1 MEMRQTMLLTF
12 SSQIESAD
20 GERRIIAGKIVP
32 YEEVGHTS
40 VGKVVFAKDSIEI
53 GDPGKVKMLMQHKN
67 DKPIGRMQK
76 FNKAED
82 GIYASFKISA
92 SMQGQD
98 ALILAG
104 EQLIDGLSVGVDVN
118 KSVQKKDYLY
128 VTSATLREVSLV
140 ETPAFSAAMVQKV
153 AASMDDVQEELI
165 DSKKDELINQ
175 ISNAVDQ
182 LKLLKQVEDASEATE
197 NQTESEA
204 PVEDKATA
212 PQEAKAEAATPTVEA
227 ARPTLTTP
235 LIQTSIR
242 TPITSMAAYTEHKIK
257 AALGNDDSKL
267 YVTAADDSFATNPA
281 FSPTKY
287 LAEFVT
293 NTRFGTPAIDACSQ
307 GTLPTSGMSISVPSL
322 VTSAGGGSG
331 VAPEVTVEAEAG
343 AVQNTG
349 METQYLTGTVSKYAG
364 MNTLSVELLE
374 RSDPNFYAELT
385 KQLEY
390 AYLKRLD
397 QTVLAALIQ
406 AGANGTNT
414 SADLDG
420 IVAFST
426 EAARTIYTNTGYF
439 AQNYIANPA
448 QWGALIGAQD
458 TTKRPVFNALQ
469 PMNAAGQVTPS
480 SIRGNVLG
488 LDLYV
493 DKNFTATTFDDDSAI
508 ILAPE
513 AFTVY
518 RSAQNFMSVNV
529 VSNLQVQVAIYG
541 YMATIAKM
549 PNGILKYK
557 KS

>member
-1 MEMRQTMLLTF
+1 
-12 SSQIESAD
+12 
-20 GERRIIAGKIVP
+20 
-32 YEEVGHTS
+32 
-40 VGKVVFAKDSIEI
+40 
-53 GDPGKVKMLMQHKN
+53 MQHSAER
-67 DKPIGRMQK
+67 PIGRMQK
-76 FNKAED
+76 FNQAED

-118 KSVQKKDYLY
+118 KSIQKKDYLY
-128 VTSATLREVSLV
+128 VTSATLKEVSLV
-140 ETPAFSAAMVQKV
+140 ESPAFSAAQVTKV
-153 AASMDDVQEELI
+153 AASE
-165 DSKKDELINQ
+165 
-175 ISNAVDQ
+175 
-182 LKLLKQVEDASEATE
+182 SEAETPIE
-197 NQTESEA
+197 TKESEA
-204 PVEDKATA
+204 PVEDLATA

-227 ARPTLTTP
+227 ARPVITTP
-235 LIQTSIR
+235 VIQTSIR

-267 YVTAADDSFATNPA
+267 YIAAADDSFATNPA
-281 FSPTKY
+281 FSPTQY
-287 LAEFVT
+287 LSEFVT

-322 VTSAGGGSG
+322 VTSVGGGSG

-343 AVQNTG
+343 AVANTG

-406 AGANGTNT
+406 ASANGTNT
-414 SADLDG
+414 TADLDG
-420 IVAFST
+420 IVAFAT
-426 EAARTIYTNTGYF
+426 EGARTIYTNTGYF

-557 KS
+557 KT

>member
-1 MEMRQTMLLTF
+1 MKLTF

-32 YEEVGHTS
+32 YEEVGNTS

-53 GDPGKVKMLMQHKN
+53 GDPGKVKMLMQHMPE
-67 DKPIGRMQK
+67 KPIGRMQN

-118 KSVQKKDYLY
+118 KSVQKKEYLY

-140 ETPAFSAAMVQKV
+140 ESPAFTAAQVTKV
-153 AASMDDVQEELI
+153 AASE
-165 DSKKDELINQ
+165 N
-175 ISNAVDQ
+175 
-182 LKLLKQVEDASEATE
+182 EAETE
-197 NQTESEA
+197 TKSTESEA
-204 PVEDKATA
+204 PVEDKATQ

-227 ARPTLTTP
+227 ARPIITAP
-235 LIQTSIR
+235 LIQTTIR

-257 AALGNDDSKL
+257 AALGNEDSKL
-267 YVTAADDSFATNPA
+267 YVTAADDSFSTNPA
-281 FSPTKY
+281 FNPTQY
-287 LAEFVT
+287 LSEFVT

-307 GTLPTSGMSISVPSL
+307 GTLPTTGMTINVPSL
-322 VTSAGGGSG
+322 VTSVGGGSG

-343 AVQNTG
+343 AVANTG
-349 METQYLTGTVSKYAG
+349 METQYLSATVSKYAG

-406 AGANGTNT
+406 ASANGTNT
-414 SADLDG
+414 TADLDG
-420 IVAFST
+420 IVAFAA
-426 EAARTIYTNTGYF
+426 EGARTIYTNTGYF

-448 QWGALIGAQD
+448 QWGALISAQD
-458 TTKRPVFNALQ
+458 TTKRPVFTALQ
-469 PMNAAGQVTPS
+469 PMNAAGQVSTG

-541 YMATIAKM
+541 YMATLAKM
-549 PNGILKYK
+549 PNGILKFK
-557 KS
+557 KT

>member
-1 MEMRQTMLLTF
+1 MILTF

-32 YEEVGHTS
+32 YEQVGNTS
-40 VGKVVFAKDSIEI
+40 VGKVVFAKDSIKI
-53 GDPGKVKMLMQHKN
+53 GDPGKVKMLMQHRPE
-67 DKPIGRMQK
+67 KPIGRMQN

-118 KSVQKKDYLY
+118 KSIQKKEYLY

-140 ETPAFSAAMVQKV
+140 ESPAFTAAQVTKV
-153 AASMDDVQEELI
+153 AASE
-165 DSKKDELINQ
+165 N
-175 ISNAVDQ
+175 
-182 LKLLKQVEDASEATE
+182 EAETPIE
-197 NQTESEA
+197 TKESEA
-204 PVEDKATA
+204 PVEDLATA

-227 ARPTLTTP
+227 ARPIITAP
-235 LIQTSIR
+235 LIQTTIR

-307 GTLPTSGMSISVPSL
+307 GTLPTSGMTISVPSL
-322 VTSAGGGSG
+322 VTSVGGGSG

-349 METQYLTGTVSKYAG
+349 METQYLTATVSKYSG

-406 AGANGTNT
+406 ASANGTNT
-414 SADLDG
+414 TADLDG
-420 IVAFST
+420 IVAFAA
-426 EAARTIYTNTGYF
+426 EGARTIYTNTGYF

-448 QWGALIGAQD
+448 QWGALISAQD
-458 TTKRPVFNALQ
+458 TTKRPVFTALQ
-469 PMNAAGQVTPS
+469 PMNAAGQVSTG

-493 DKNFTATTFDDDSAI
+493 DKNFTATTFDDDSAV

-541 YMATIAKM
+541 YMATLAKM

-557 KS
+557 KT

>member
-1 MEMRQTMLLTF
+1 MILTF

-32 YEEVGHTS
+32 YEEVGNTS

-67 DKPIGRMQK
+67 DKPIGRMQN

-118 KSVQKKDYLY
+118 KSIQKKDYLY
-128 VTSATLREVSLV
+128 VTSATLKEVSLV
-140 ETPAFSAAMVQKV
+140 ESPAFSAAQVTKV
-153 AASMDDVQEELI
+153 AASESEP
-165 DSKKDELINQ
+165 ETPINQ
-175 ISNAVDQ
+175 P
-182 LKLLKQVEDASEATE
+182 
-197 NQTESEA
+197 ESEA
-204 PVEDKATA
+204 PVEDLATA

-227 ARPTLTTP
+227 ARPTITAP
-235 LIQTSIR
+235 FISTSVR
-242 TPITSMAAYTEHKIK
+242 SPITSMATYTEHKIK
-257 AALGNDDSKL
+257 AALGSDESKL
-267 YVTAADDSFATNPA
+267 YISAADDSFSTNPA
-281 FSPTKY
+281 FNPTQY
-287 LAEFVT
+287 LTEFVT
-293 NTRFGTPAIDACSQ
+293 NTRFGTPTIDACSQ
-307 GTLPTSGMSISVPSL
+307 GVLPGTGMTISVPSL
-322 VTSAGGGSG
+322 VTSAAGGTG
-331 VAPEVTVEAEAG
+331 VAPVVTVEAEAG

-349 METQYLTGTVSKYAG
+349 METAYLTGTVSKYSG

-374 RSDPNFYAELT
+374 RAGYPGFYAELT
-385 KQLEY
+385 QQLQN
-390 AYLKRLD
+390 AYLTAIDTAAL
-397 QTVLAALIQ
+397 TALLAA
-406 AGANGTNT
+406 GTSG
-414 SADLDG
+414 SAETADSQG
-420 IVAFST
+420 IIDYSA
-426 EAARTIYTNTGYF
+426 EAASLIYKNTGYF

-448 QWGALIGAQD
+448 QYQALLGATD
-458 TTKRPVFNALQ
+458 TTGRPIYNAIQ
-469 PMNAAGQVTPS
+469 PMNAAGQVAPS

-493 DKNFTATTFDDDSAI
+493 DKNFTQTAFDDASAV

-518 RSAQNFMSVNV
+518 RSPQAFMSVNV

-541 YMATIAKM
+541 FMATIAKM
-549 PNGILKYK
+549 PYGIIKYAK
-557 KS
+557 A

>member
-1 MEMRQTMLLTF
+1 MKLTF
-12 SSQIESAD
+12 SSHIEAAD
-20 GERRIIAGKIVP
+20 TERRVIAGKIVP
-32 YEEVGHTS
+32 FEEVGNTS
-40 VGKVVFAKDSIEI
+40 VGKVVFAKGSIDI
-53 GDPGKVKMLMQHKN
+53 GDPGKVKMLMQHSPER
-67 DKPIGRMQK
+67 PIGRMQK
-76 FNKAED
+76 FNEEKD
-82 GIYASFKISA
+82 GIYASFKIST

-118 KSVQKKDYLY
+118 KSIQKKDYLY

-140 ETPAFSAAMVQKV
+140 ESPAFTAAQVTKV
-153 AASMDDVQEELI
+153 AASE
-165 DSKKDELINQ
+165 N
-175 ISNAVDQ
+175 
-182 LKLLKQVEDASEATE
+182 EAETPIE
-197 NQTESEA
+197 TKESEA
-204 PVEDKATA
+204 PVEDLATA

-227 ARPTLTTP
+227 ARPVITAP
-235 LIQTSIR
+235 LIQTSVR

-267 YVTAADDSFATNPA
+267 YVAAADDSFSTNPA
-281 FSPTKY
+281 FNPTQY
-287 LAEFVT
+287 LSEFVT

-307 GTLPTSGMSISVPSL
+307 GTLPTSGMTISVPSL
-322 VTSAGGGSG
+322 VTSAGGYNG
-331 VAPEVTVEAEAG
+331 VAPEVTVEAEGG

-349 METQYLTGTVSKYAG
+349 METQYLTGTVSKYSG

-406 AGANGTNT
+406 ASANGTNT
-414 SADLDG
+414 TADLDG

-458 TTKRPVFNALQ
+458 STKRPVFNALQ
-469 PMNAAGQVTPS
+469 PMNAAGQVNPT

-549 PNGILKYK
+549 PNGIVKYK
-557 KS
+557 KT

>member
-1 MEMRQTMLLTF
+1 MKLTF
-12 SSQIESAD
+12 SSHIEAAD
-20 GERRIIAGKIVP
+20 TERRVIAGKIVP
-32 YEEVGHTS
+32 FEEVGNTS
-40 VGKVVFAKDSIEI
+40 VGKVVFAKGSIEI
-53 GDPGKVKMLMQHKN
+53 GDPGKVKMLMQHAPER
-67 DKPIGRMQK
+67 PIGRMQK
-76 FNKAED
+76 FNEEKD

-118 KSVQKKDYLY
+118 KSVQKKEYLY

-140 ETPAFSAAMVQKV
+140 ESPAFTAAQVTKV
-153 AASMDDVQEELI
+153 AASENEAEDT
-165 DSKKDELINQ
+165 NQ
-175 ISNAVDQ
+175 
-182 LKLLKQVEDASEATE
+182 T
-197 NQTESEA
+197 TESEA
-204 PVEDKATA
+204 PVEDLATA

-227 ARPTLTTP
+227 ARPTITAP
-235 LIQTSIR
+235 LIQTTIR

-267 YVTAADDSFATNPA
+267 YVAAADDSFATNPA
-281 FSPTKY
+281 FNPTQY
-287 LAEFVT
+287 LSEFVT

-307 GTLPTSGMSISVPSL
+307 GTLPTSGMTISVPSL
-322 VTSAGGGSG
+322 VTSVGGGNG

-349 METQYLTGTVSKYAG
+349 METQYLTANVSKYSG

-406 AGANGTNT
+406 ASANATNT

-420 IVAFST
+420 IIDF
-426 EAARTIYTNTGYF
+426 AAESAENIYKNTGYF

-448 QWGALIGAQD
+448 QWGALISAQD
-458 TTKRPVFNALQ
+458 TTKRPVFTALQ
-469 PMNAAGQVTPS
+469 PMNAAGQVSTG

-493 DKNFTATTFDDDSAI
+493 DKNFTASTFDDDSAI

-541 YMATIAKM
+541 YMATLAKM
-549 PNGILKYK
+549 PNGIYK
-557 KS
+557 FKKT

>member
-1 MEMRQTMLLTF
+1 MKLTF
-12 SSQIESAD
+12 SSPIEAAD
-20 GERRIIAGKIVP
+20 TERRVIAGKIVP
-32 YEEVGHTS
+32 FEEVGNTS
-40 VGKVVFAKDSIEI
+40 VGKVVFAKGSIQI
-53 GDPGKVKMLMQHKN
+53 GDVGKIKMLMQHRPE
-67 DKPIGRMQK
+67 KPIGRMQSNYK
-76 FNKAED
+76 ETED
-82 GIYASFKISA
+82 GIYASFKISS

-98 ALILAG
+98 ALILAQ
-104 EQLIDGLSVGVDVN
+104 EQLVDGLSVGVDVN
-118 KSVQKKDYLY
+118 KSIQKKDYLY
-128 VTSATLREVSLV
+128 VTSAILKEVSLV
-140 ETPAFSAAMVQKV
+140 ESPAFSAAQVTKV
-153 AASMDDVQEELI
+153 AASE
-165 DSKKDELINQ
+165 
-175 ISNAVDQ
+175 
-182 LKLLKQVEDASEATE
+182 SEAEDT
-197 NQTESEA
+197 NQPKESEA
-204 PVEDKATA
+204 PVEDNATQ

-227 ARPTLTTP
+227 ARPVITTP
-235 LIQTSIR
+235 VIQTSIR

-267 YVTAADDSFATNPA
+267 YIAAADDSFATNPA
-281 FSPTKY
+281 FSPTQY
-287 LAEFVT
+287 LSEFVT

-322 VTSAGGGSG
+322 VTSVGGGSG

-406 AGANGTNT
+406 ASANGTNT
-414 SADLDG
+414 TADLDG
-420 IVAFST
+420 IVAFAT
-426 EAARTIYTNTGYF
+426 EGARTIYTNTGYF

-557 KS
+557 KT

>member
-1 MEMRQTMLLTF
+1 
-12 SSQIESAD
+12 
-20 GERRIIAGKIVP
+20 
-32 YEEVGHTS
+32 
-40 VGKVVFAKDSIEI
+40 
-53 GDPGKVKMLMQHKN
+53 MQHSPER
-67 DKPIGRMQK
+67 PIGRMQK
-76 FNKAED
+76 FNQAED
-82 GIYASFKISA
+82 GIYASFKISN

-98 ALILAG
+98 ALILAS
-104 EQLIDGLSVGVDVN
+104 EALIDGLSVGVDVN
-118 KSVQKKDYLY
+118 KSIQKKEYLY
-128 VTSATLREVSLV
+128 VTSAVLREVSLV
-140 ETPAFSAAMVQKV
+140 ESPAFGENAKVTKV
-153 AASMDDVQEELI
+153 AASENEAEDT
-165 DSKKDELINQ
+165 NQ
-175 ISNAVDQ
+175 
-182 LKLLKQVEDASEATE
+182 T
-197 NQTESEA
+197 TESEA
-204 PVEDKATA
+204 PVEDLATA

-227 ARPTLTTP
+227 ARPVITAP
-235 LIQTSIR
+235 LIQTTIR

-257 AALGNDDSKL
+257 AALGNEDSKL

-281 FSPTKY
+281 FNPTQY
-287 LAEFVT
+287 LSEFVT

-307 GTLPTSGMSISVPSL
+307 GTLPTSGMTISVPSL
-322 VTSAGGGSG
+322 VTSVGGGNG

-349 METQYLTGTVSKYAG
+349 METQYLTANVSKYSG

-406 AGANGTNT
+406 ASANATNT

-420 IVAFST
+420 IIDF
-426 EAARTIYTNTGYF
+426 AAESAENIYKNTGYF

-448 QWGALIGAQD
+448 QWGALISAQD
-458 TTKRPVFNALQ
+458 TTKRPVFTALQ
-469 PMNAAGQVTPS
+469 PMNAAGQVS
-480 SIRGNVLG
+480 VGSIRGNVLG

-493 DKNFTATTFDDDSAI
+493 DKNFTASTFDDDSAI

-541 YMATIAKM
+541 YMATLAKM
-549 PNGILKYK
+549 PNGIYK
-557 KS
+557 FKKT